1 VQQADCLVGD
11 QQFFNN
17 QTGVLDDP
25 AQPNAV
31 QRLLRALAL
40 LEYLVA
46 ANPGSSQFDDVARMV
61 RDAARFAADRA
72 GQAGIDQLRNALRA
86 GIPAAFP
93 GQQDLAAAIN
103 NAAQGI
109 INQEESALQG
119 TFALRPRPLDATQ
132 GVGIFSNSMQWSL
145 QVGAGR
151 IPAGATA
158 TVFITTTQG
167 VEFFNCQVAVAN
179 TPTLCVG
186 RTVGAGL
193 QAGLVAVFV
202 GGQQV
207 AGGAIIGPGPRRPLP
222 PPIVRSSLPPL
233 PPLPP
238 LLPPLPPPVPPVPPL
253 LPPLLP
259 PPPGFW
265 PFEPPAQS
273 VSAAMADGVPVIP
286 EGPSLAL
293 LVGGLITLGALVGL
307 RRRRAR

>member
-1 VQQADCLVGD
+1 VPQADCLVGD

-17 QTGVLDDP
+17 QTGVLDNP

-31 QRLLRALAL
+31 RILFGSLAI

-46 ANPGSSQFDDVARMV
+46 ADEGSTQFRDVAQMV
-61 RDAARFAADRA
+61 RDAVRFAGDRA

-86 GIPAAFP
+86 GIGAAFP
-93 GQQDLAAAIN
+93 GQQELAAAIN
-103 NAAQGI
+103 NEVQSI
-109 INQEESALQG
+109 INREVIALDG
-119 TFALRPRPLDATQ
+119 TFALRSRPFDATS

-145 QVGAGR
+145 LVGAGR

-193 QAGLVAVFV
+193 QAGSVVVFV

-238 LLPPLPPPVPPVPPL
+238 LLPPPVPPL

-265 PFEPPAQS
+265 PFAPTAPA
-273 VSAAMADGVPVIP
+273 VPAAVADGVPVIP
-286 EGPSLAL
+286 EGPSVVL
-293 LVGGLITLGALVGL
+293 LVAGLVALGALADL